1 MVNRDLKEFQD
12 SIGYT
17 FQNSNLLKNAL
28 THSSY
33 ANERHW
39 KYSANNERIEY
50 LGDAVLELI
59 SSEFIYTNNSDM
71 VEGKMTKLRASLV
84 CEVSLAASARKLHI
98 GDYLY
103 LGKGEYQTGGNERD
117 SILSDAL
124 EAVIGAIYL
133 DGGLEPARNFV
144 HQYVLSDIEQKQLFH
159 DSKTILQEMVQ
170 NKTHE
175 LTHIEYPI
183 LKEEGPDHNKKFE
196 VYCEINGKRYASGWG
211 RTKKAA
217 QQNAAYETILMLR
230 KQK

>member
-98 GDYLY
+98 GVYLY
-103 LGKGEYQTGGNERD
+103 LG
-117 SILSDAL
+117 
-124 EAVIGAIYL
+124 
-133 DGGLEPARNFV
+133 
-144 HQYVLSDIEQKQLFH
+144 
-159 DSKTILQEMVQ
+159 
-170 NKTHE
+170 
-175 LTHIEYPI
+175 
-183 LKEEGPDHNKKFE
+183 
-196 VYCEINGKRYASGWG
+196 
-211 RTKKAA
+211 
-217 QQNAAYETILMLR
+217 
-230 KQK
+230 